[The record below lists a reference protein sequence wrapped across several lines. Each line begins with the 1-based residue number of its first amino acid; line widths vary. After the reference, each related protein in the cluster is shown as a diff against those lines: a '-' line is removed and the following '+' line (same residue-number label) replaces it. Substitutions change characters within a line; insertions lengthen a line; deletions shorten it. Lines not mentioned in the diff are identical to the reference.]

1 MHPLSTASGA
11 AKSLDLSTGR
21 ERFLFSYVNTR
32 EIPTAQGHSRAPM
45 NGMPITPVTRRIVPP
60 HPNSPSS
67 PLTGCP
73 PPTCV
78 TVACRPPAI
87 APIHRR
93 APACLP
99 SSLAPFVATHPPP
112 VTNRLSDFDSS
123 RRVEPWR
130 VGECS
135 LTCEGR
141 FFVVMHRTA
150 IVLPQPMGVV
160 QIERPFLQ
168 VIDS

>member
-1 MHPLSTASGA
+1 
-11 AKSLDLSTGR
+11 
-21 ERFLFSYVNTR
+21 
-32 EIPTAQGHSRAPM
+32 M
-45 NGMPITPVTRRIVPP
+45 NGNRPVTFASLKYGFRRRQVAGLVNRRRTIPVQSSKYPRDTHRAGTLPSTDERHAGHAGTRRIVPP

-93 APACLP
+93 VPACLP

-135 LTCEGR
+135 LT
-141 FFVVMHRTA
+141 
-150 IVLPQPMGVV
+150 
-160 QIERPFLQ
+160 
-168 VIDS
+168 